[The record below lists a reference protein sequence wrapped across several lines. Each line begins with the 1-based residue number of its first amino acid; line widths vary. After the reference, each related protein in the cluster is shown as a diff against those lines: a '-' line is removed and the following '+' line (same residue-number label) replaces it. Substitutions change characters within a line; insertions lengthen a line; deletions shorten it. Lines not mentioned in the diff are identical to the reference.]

1 VSALDMKPAGDSIAG
16 KEFFFGKGQCS
27 TCHMVHG
34 SGKSNGPDLSDVG
47 RKSTLRELEA
57 VLDNPTSQIGIHT
70 TPTCPSWAFCPD
82 ESWVVVN
89 VHLRSGANI
98 RGFARNRS
106 NRDIQL
112 QDFQGKMHFLTSAEY
127 DQITRDNASYMPAL
141 KALPEERRDLL
152 AFLSTLGGAIS
163 GPQSKEEAPLSKEA
177 IGAVQSP
184 RPGEWPNYNGG
195 PGGNRYSAL
204 DQINRANVKRL
215 QLDWVYSLPVKG
227 LQVTPVVADGM
238 MFVTAPGQV
247 CAIDA
252 RAGRE
257 VWCYSRGA
265 VVAAAGGGGRNQGGA
280 NPAAGPNAAGRQPNR
295 GATVVGDRVL
305 FATGDAHLVCLNRL
319 TGGVIWD
326 VSMPEGEGR
335 YSSTATPLVVGDLV
349 LSGVAGGDGPL
360 RGFLAAYKITTGQQ
374 AWRFWT
380 IPKPGEP
387 GSETWVGNALPT
399 GGGATWVTG
408 SYDPE
413 SDLVY
418 WAVGNPFPAT
428 DGDERKGTNL
438 YTNCVVALEA
448 KTGKLRWHY
457 QFTPHDL
464 HDWDATEPFVLVDA
478 TYRGTPR
485 KLLLQANRNGF
496 FYVLDRT
503 TGELLLGK
511 PFVEKMNWASGI
523 GADGKPVTLPANIPT
538 KAGTK
543 TCPSVRGATN
553 WYSTSFSPESRL
565 FYVMAVEDCS
575 IYRQAGRGGYEG
587 YRNPLDSGKRYLRAL
602 DIETGKIKWEAPQ
615 LGAQEANYTG
625 ALSTAGGLVFYG
637 ETGGT
642 FAAADSKTG
651 ELLWNFTANEPW
663 KASPITYTV
672 NGRQYVAIASGGNIL
687 SFALGSR

>member
-1 VSALDMKPAGDSIAG
+1 VS
-16 KEFFFGKGQCS
+16 
-27 TCHMVHG
+27 
-34 SGKSNGPDLSDVG
+34 
-47 RKSTLRELEA
+47 
-57 VLDNPTSQIGIHT
+57 
-70 TPTCPSWAFCPD
+70 
-82 ESWVVVN
+82 

-106 NRDIQL
+106 NRDVQL

-127 DQITRDNASYMPAL
+127 DQITRDNTSYMPAL
-141 KALPEERRDLL
+141 KASPEERRDLI
-152 AFLSTLGGAIS
+152 AFLSGLGGAIS
-163 GPQSKEEAPLSKEA
+163 GPQSKEEAPLSKDA
-177 IGAVQSP
+177 IGAVHSP
-184 RPGEWPNYNGG
+184 KPGEWPNYNGG

-204 DQINRANVKRL
+204 DQINRANVKQL

-265 VVAAAGGGGRNQGGA
+265 VVAAGGGGGRNQAGA

-319 TGGVIWD
+319 TGGVMWD

-663 KASPITYTV
+663 KASPMTYTV

-687 SFALGSR
+687 SFALGNR